1 MGHLVID
8 VGTSSV
14 RVVVVE
20 ADASLRTELRQAF
33 LPSTPFPG
41 GLEFDAAAL
50 ADTVV
55 RMCTDVLAEVGS
67 VESIGIANQRASTVV
82 WDRATG
88 NPVAPGIGWQD
99 LRTIGTCLSLQPQG
113 FQIAPNASATKVA
126 HILEQ
131 VDPDRTRDLC
141 FGTIDSWI
149 AWTLTGGET
158 HITDTTNA
166 AVTGLVSVEI
176 NGDLSWNDALLTALR
191 IPHAMLPRIVASS
204 GDLGVATAL
213 PGQPRLTAM
222 IGDQQGSLV
231 GQACVRPGDAKV
243 TFGTGGMLDLCT
255 GPTPPFQAGRFA
267 NGCFPIAAWRRGDE
281 TIWGMEAVMLTAGT
295 AIEWLRDDLQIIA
308 TAAESE
314 AVAAQCADTGDAW
327 FVPALLGL
335 GTPHWDYGARGTLIG
350 LTRGTG
356 RPEIVRAVLEGVAH
370 RAVDMVEAAQLD
382 GGLAISTLR
391 IDGGMSVNRV
401 FAQAIANASQRP
413 VEVSPVVEATALGAG
428 FLAGLATGAWGSM
441 DDIAATWKP
450 AAVIDPSTTVSNRDR
465 WKDAVGRSKGWLPGL
480 SAINF

>member
-20 ADASLRTELRQAF
+20 ADASLRTERREPF

-50 ADTVV
+50 ADVVV
-55 RMCTDVLAEVGS
+55 RLCTEVLADVGS
-67 VESIGIANQRASTVV
+67 VASVGIANQRASTIV
-82 WDRATG
+82 WDRASGT
-88 NPVAPGIGWQD
+88 PVAPGIGWQD
-99 LRTIGTCLSLQPQG
+99 LRTIGTCLTLQAQG
-113 FQIAPNASATKVA
+113 FQVAPNASATKIA
-126 HILEQ
+126 HILDQ
-131 VDPDRTRDLC
+131 VDPERSRDLC

-149 AWTLTGGET
+149 AWTLTRGES
-158 HITDTTNA
+158 HMTDTTNA
-166 AVTGLVSVEI
+166 AVTGLINVEA
-176 NGDLSWNDALLTALR
+176 NGDLSWNNALLSALR
-191 IPHAMLPRIVASS
+191 IPDSLLPHIVASS
-204 GDLGVATAL
+204 GDLAVATAL
-213 PGQPRLTAM
+213 PGSPRLTAM
-222 IGDQQGSLV
+222 VGDQQGSLV

-243 TFGTGGMLDLCT
+243 TFGTGGMLDMCT
-255 GPTPPFQAGRFA
+255 GPTPPFQAGRFG
-267 NGCFPIAAWRRGDE
+267 NGCFPIAAWRRGDQ

-295 AIEWLRDDLQIIA
+295 AIEWLRDDLQIIT

-314 AVAAQCADTGDAW
+314 TIAAQCTDTGDAW

-335 GTPHWDYGARGTLIG
+335 GTPHWDYGARGTLTG

-356 RPEIVRAVLEGVAH
+356 RPEVVRAVLEGVAH

-382 GGLAISTLR
+382 SGLNISTLR

-401 FAQAIANASQRP
+401 FAQAIANAAQRP
-413 VEVSPVVEATALGAG
+413 VEVSPVVEATAVGAG
-428 FLAGLATGAWGSM
+428 FLAGLATGTWGSM
-441 DDIAATWKP
+441 DDIAATWRP
-450 AAVIDPSTTVSNRDR
+450 AAVVEPSTAQSKRDR
-465 WKDAVGRSKGWLPGL
+465 WKDAVARSKGWLPGL